1 MSAAPLAIQ
10 APDLAQLD
18 RSTLAMLVDAADEI
32 DECSRV
38 LKKAGLN
45 PVGEVLKGQ
54 GQFVKMSHYPKGD
67 VFDRDTQSQY
77 YYHAH
82 RDGEHGHFHCFLRA
96 PGMPEGL
103 APVSEAAQHD
113 WPSGD
118 KALAHLVAVSMD
130 RYGAPIRL
138 FTTNQWVTGE
148 TWYPGADVIRMLPC
162 FAIDHAHPSW
172 PTNRWLTA
180 LLRLFRPQIEALITA
195 RDHALAAHRTARP
208 HTDPFTD
215 RDLETL
221 SETAIDLAR
230 QQAAVRD
237 LLGARPGEARPE
249 RRAAAQAGMRR

>member
-1 MSAAPLAIQ
+1 MSNTPQGIK
-10 APDLAQLD
+10 APDLA
-18 RSTLAMLVDAADEI
+18 LVDRLTLEVMAEAADEI
-32 DECSRV
+32 DECVRV

-67 VFDRDTQSQY
+67 VFDRETQSQY

-96 PGMPEGL
+96 PGMPEGV
-103 APVSEAAQHD
+103 APVPEAEGRD

-138 FTTNQWVTGE
+138 FTTNRWVTGE
-148 TWYPGADVIRMLPC
+148 TWYPGADVIRMLPR

-180 LLRLFRPQIEALITA
+180 LLRLFRPQIEALIVA
-195 RDHALAAHRTARP
+195 RDAALAERRAAKP
-208 HTDPFTD
+208 ESDLFAD
-215 RDLETL
+215 RSLETL
-221 SETAIDLAR
+221 SETAIDVAV
-230 QQAAVRD
+230 QQKAVRA
-237 LLGARPGEARPE
+237 LL
-249 RRAAAQAGMRR
+249 RA

>member
-1 MSAAPLAIQ
+1 MSKAPQGIKT
-10 APDLAQLD
+10 PDLA
-18 RSTLAMLVDAADEI
+18 LVDRATLKVMAEAADEI
-32 DECSRV
+32 DECVRV

-67 VFDRDTQSQY
+67 VFDRETQSQY

-96 PGMPEGL
+96 PGMPEGV
-103 APVSEAAQHD
+103 APVPEAAGRD

-130 RYGAPIRL
+130 RFGVPIRL
-138 FTTNQWVTGE
+138 FTTNRWVTGE
-148 TWYPGADVIRMLPC
+148 TWYPGADVIRMLPR

-180 LLRLFRPQIEALITA
+180 LLRLFRPQIEALIAA
-195 RDHALAAHRTARP
+195 RDTMLQAQRAARP
-208 HTDPFTD
+208 ENDPFID
-215 RDLETL
+215 RSLETL
-221 SETAIDLAR
+221 SETAIDVAW
-230 QQAAVRD
+230 QQKAVRA
-237 LLGARPGEARPE
+237 LL
-249 RRAAAQAGMRR
+249 RA